1 MNYEDIAAE
10 LNGILGQ
17 ITVMQVSYSEQGKRP
32 VNVSSNVMSDFF
44 YGLQSHLE
52 RVLDDLN
59 QLNESAL
66 KKP

>member
-32 VNVSSNVMSDFF
+32 VNVSSSVMSDFF

-59 QLNESAL
+59 QLNERTL

>member
-10 LNGILGQ
+10 LTGILGQ
-17 ITVMQVSYSEQGKRP
+17 ITVMQVSYSEQGERP
-32 VNVSSNVMSDFF
+32 VNVASSVMSDFF

>member
-17 ITVMQVSYSEQGKRP
+17 ITVMQVSYSEQGERP

>member
-59 QLNESAL
+59 QLNESTL

>member
-17 ITVMQVSYSEQGKRP
+17 IVVMQVSYAEQGDRP
-32 VNVSSNVMSDFF
+32 VNVSSSVMSDFF

>member
-17 ITVMQVSYSEQGKRP
+17 ITVMQVSYSGQGDRP
-32 VNVSSNVMSDFF
+32 VNVPSSVMSDFF

-59 QLNESAL
+59 QLNEGAL

>member
-17 ITVMQVSYSEQGKRP
+17 ITVMQVSYSEQGERP
-32 VNVSSNVMSDFF
+32 VNVPSNVMSDFF

-52 RVLDDLN
+52 RVLDNLN

>member
-17 ITVMQVSYSEQGKRP
+17 ITVMQVSYSGQGDRP
-32 VNVSSNVMSDFF
+32 VNVSSSVMSDFF

>member
-17 ITVMQVSYSEQGKRP
+17 ITVMQVSYSGQGDRP
-32 VNVSSNVMSDFF
+32 FNVPSSVMSDFF

>member
-17 ITVMQVSYSEQGKRP
+17 ITVMQVSYSGQGERP
-32 VNVSSNVMSDFF
+32 VNVSSSVMSDFF

>member
-17 ITVMQVSYSEQGKRP
+17 ITVMQVSYSEQGDRP
-32 VNVSSNVMSDFF
+32 VNVSSSVMSDFF

>member
-17 ITVMQVSYSEQGKRP
+17 ITVMQVSYSEQGDRP
-32 VNVSSNVMSDFF
+32 VNVPSSVMSDFF

>member
-17 ITVMQVSYSEQGKRP
+17 ITVMQESYSGQGDRP
-32 VNVSSNVMSDFF
+32 VNVSSSVMSDFF